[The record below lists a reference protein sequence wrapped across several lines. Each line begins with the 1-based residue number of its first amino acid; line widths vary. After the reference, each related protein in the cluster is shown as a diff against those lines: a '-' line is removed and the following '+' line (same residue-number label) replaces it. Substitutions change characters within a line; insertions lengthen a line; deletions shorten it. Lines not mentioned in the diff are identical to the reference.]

1 MGSGTSNKD
10 EEEVQDLPMV
20 DRSLEGEIDTSTVD
34 EIRLLSA
41 DLFQKKLIEHFD
53 LLFKQNKIQWRRNYK
68 Y

>member
-1 MGSGTSNKD
+1 
-10 EEEVQDLPMV
+10 MV